1 MPPLTATQRAVWEFV
16 AGRLADSGRA
26 PTLREIG
33 VAFDIKSPN
42 GVMCH
47 VNALA
52 SKGWLADAADGAS
65 RGLSVPGLA
74 DHLAP
79 FAREYLAAFAPAA
92 EVGVPS

>member
-16 AGRLADSGRA
+16 AGRLADTGRA

-52 SKGWLADAADGAS
+52 AKGWLADAADGAS

-79 FAREYLAAFAPAA
+79 FAREFLSRFAPAESA
-92 EVGVPS
+92 VVS